1 MRRPPVYLRLVRMS
15 ANDTFLSL
23 AFQENSND
31 ILEAKKVIRRQ
42 GASPGAPQTPN
53 VRRGRYGAGT
63 TFGTM
68 R

>member
-31 ILEAKKVIRRQ
+31 ILEAKKVI
-42 GASPGAPQTPN
+42 
-53 VRRGRYGAGT
+53 
-63 TFGTM
+63 
-68 R
+68 